1 MSTTNAECQQ
11 QSTIETPDG
20 RGLHLRRWGEG
31 VGDIA
36 IVVVHGLGEHSG
48 WYDEFGE
55 TMSCDTL
62 SCETLSRETIS
73 NDNITTYAYD
83 QHGHGK
89 SPGVRGHASSLD
101 RFVDD
106 VQVVCDYVAEDQ
118 PGAEIVL
125 LGHSMGGHITL
136 KYLLRS
142 NSHPVHRAIVTNP
155 MILPKDPPTKAQSF
169 AAWLTAKIIPRVR
182 VSADIEPTQLT
193 QDTEMLR
200 QLAHDPLMHEK
211 LSIGIG
217 GELMSSGHEILEQAS
232 SLGTELLFL
241 TGSDDEICDPET
253 SRTFCER
260 SGKNCSTKTFDGLR
274 HSLLI
279 EARRDEVF
287 ETIKT
292 WLSQNTGR

>member
-1 MSTTNAECQQ
+1 MNADSQQ
-11 QSTIETPDG
+11 QSTIDTPDG

-31 VGDIA
+31 AGDIA

-55 TMSCDTL
+55 MMAF
-62 SCETLSRETIS
+62 EAIS
-73 NDNITTYAYD
+73 NDNIITYAYD

-89 SPGVRGHASSLD
+89 SPGVRGHAPSLD
-101 RFVDD
+101 RLVDD
-106 VQVVCDYVAEDQ
+106 VQVVCDYVAEAQ

-155 MILPKDPPTKAQSF
+155 MILPKNPPTRAQSF

-182 VSADIEPTQLT
+182 VSANIEPTQLT
-193 QDTEMLR
+193 QDTEMLT

-217 GELMSSGHEILEQAS
+217 GELMSSGHEILEEAS
-232 SLGTELLFL
+232 SLTTELLFL
-241 TGSDDEICDPET
+241 TGSDDDICDTET
-253 SRTFCER
+253 SQTFCER
-260 SGKNCSTKTFDGLR
+260 AGESCCTKTFNGLR

-292 WLSQNTGR
+292 WLSPNTDR